1 MRYTATLSKAHNYV
15 RIFDYYGEF
24 TAKVILPF
32 CKAHLF
38 KWGKVPVPGTR
49 DQVWKVT
56 HVFARSN
63 HDQTEYRMPVEL
75 MKEFIQFAVHR
86 GYNEARLKILE
97 EPEIS
102 GYPVQ
107 LKLKQGFETPMAHQH
122 EWIDYHLAPGATKVN
137 EAATGQGKTFMALY
151 TAVKLGERVLI
162 TVQPRYTTTWLN
174 DIGKTLDINPADVLV
189 WENSS
194 LPLLGEQI
202 RDGVLDPKII
212 ILPLTRISGYLRNH
226 KDDPNMPSLDEIF
239 ININAGYRI
248 IDEAHES
255 FHEVCLSMMY
265 GNFKKTL
272 ALSATLKS
280 DDAFQN
286 KMYQTVFPIRFRLK
300 EAEAENY
307 IDVVAY
313 MYELCQRKY
322 RLNFMQFGSYND
334 LALEASVLRKDPIT
348 KFYYQIA
355 KKIFEEYYLNVRE
368 EGTKCLFFFS
378 RIDMALKMLELFKAD
393 YPHLDIDTFL
403 GTLDKKTP
411 EKYLHHEIV
420 ITTPGSCGT
429 GKDIPGLVTTICFH
443 TVFSDQRNKQMI
455 GRLRQLRGKFGG
467 RISPTFIFPVCK
479 DLPKHVECFKKRKI
493 AFNNKQKSFKLIES
507 NLALT

>member
-63 HDQTEYRMPVEL
+63 HDQSEYRLPAEL
-75 MKEFIQFAVHR
+75 LKEFIQFAVHR
-86 GYNEARLKILE
+86 GYNEARLKIE
-97 EPEIS
+97 TEPEIK
-102 GYPVQ
+102 GVPCTF
-107 LKLKQGFETPMAHQH
+107 KLNAGFENPMVHQE
-122 EWIDYHLAPGATKVN
+122 EWIDYHLDDGAVKVN

-151 TAVKLGERVLI
+151 TAFKLGTRVLI
-162 TVQPRYTTTWLN
+162 TVQPRYVTTWLN
-174 DIGKTLDINPADVLV
+174 DIAKTLDISPDDVLV

-202 RDGVLDPKII
+202 KNGAINPKIV
-212 ILPLTRISGYLRNH
+212 ILPLTRIAGYLRNY
-226 KDDPNMPSLDEIF
+226 KDDSSMPSLDEIYS
-239 ININAGYRI
+239 NIGAGYRI
-248 IDEAHES
+248 IDEGHES
-255 FHEVCLSMMY
+255 FHEVCLSMLY
-265 GNFKKTL
+265 GNFPKML
-272 ALSATLKS
+272 VLSATLKS

-286 KMYQTVFPIRFRLK
+286 KMYQTMLPMRFRLK

-307 IDVVAY
+307 IDVSAY

-322 RLNFMQFGSYND
+322 RLNCMQFGSYND
-334 LALEASVLRKDPIT
+334 LALEASILKKEPTT

-355 KKIFEEYYLNVRE
+355 KKIFEEYYLTVKE

-378 RIDMALKMLELFKAD
+378 RIDMALKMLELFKID
-393 YPHLDIDTFL
+393 YPEMDMETYL
-403 GTLDKKTP
+403 GSLDKKDP
-411 EKYLHHEIV
+411 EKYLKHEIV
-420 ITTPGSCGT
+420 FTTPGSCGT

-467 RISPTFIFPVCK
+467 RITPAFIFPVCK
-479 DLPKHVECFKKRKI
+479 DLPKHVECFKKRKV
-493 AFNNKQKSFKLIES
+493 AFNNKQKTFKLIES